1 MPYDFTS
8 PTATEHQLEEPA
20 AADANLRAKVG
31 HPVTVYSQETAERV
45 CELIATGHNL
55 RQIEEMRATE
65 PELPARRTIH
75 AWVKT
80 RPDFERAY
88 YIALEMRAIARADE
102 IIEIAFDKSID
113 VPRARH
119 MTNVLFSVD
128 RKPNLSSPVSRFDR
142 TDAFLLPSAPLRP
155 MAQIANPAPAANKK
169 PGALFLM
176 DSTIPT
182 PNAQPTL
189 RPTR

>member
-20 AADANLRAKVG
+20 AADGNLRAKVG

-45 CELIATGHNL
+45 CELIATGHTL
-55 RQIEEMRATE
+55 RQIEAMRATE

-102 IIEIAFDKSID
+102 IIEIAFEKSID

-119 MTNVLFSVD
+119 MTNVLFKLMAKEAPK
-128 RKPNLSSPVSRFDR
+128 RYGKPAER
-142 TDAFLLPSAPLRP
+142 
-155 MAQIANPAPAANKK
+155 
-169 PGALFLM
+169 
-176 DSTIPT
+176 
-182 PNAQPTL
+182 
-189 RPTR
+189 

>member
-75 AWVKT
+75 TWVKA
-80 RPDFERAY
+80 RPDFKRAY
-88 YIALEMRAIARADE
+88 YIALEARASGRADE
-102 IIEIAFDKSID
+102 MITED
-113 VPRARH
+113 
-119 MTNVLFSVD
+119 
-128 RKPNLSSPVSRFDR
+128 
-142 TDAFLLPSAPLRP
+142 
-155 MAQIANPAPAANKK
+155 
-169 PGALFLM
+169 
-176 DSTIPT
+176 TIPAGCKPTWGIGTSSTRCGT
-182 PNAQPTL
+182 PSY
-189 RPTR
+189 RPIGSEDGGKIS

>member
-1 MPYDFTS
+1 MPFDFTS

-55 RQIEEMRATE
+55 RQIEAMRATE

-75 AWVKT
+75 AWVRT

-102 IIEIAFDKSID
+102 IIEIAFDKSVD

-119 MTNVLFSVD
+119 MTNVLFKLMAKEAPK
-128 RKPNLSSPVSRFDR
+128 RYGKPAEMV
-142 TDAFLLPSAPLRP
+142 
-155 MAQIANPAPAANKK
+155 NPR
-169 PGALFLM
+169 
-176 DSTIPT
+176 ST
-182 PNAQPTL
+182 
-189 RPTR
+189 R